1 MQRQAYRS
9 SCEFF
14 GGGVRFRTNPR
25 ASLTSQNTKVTR
37 VVTTVTRLD
46 TPKPHRYHLRF
57 RFQHGTSPRV
67 MFESLSDKLKR
78 TLKNLRGEGVLTKE
92 HVDAALREIRLA
104 LLEADVNYKVAKD
117 FIASVQQK
125 AEGQQVWQEL
135 KPSEQVVKIV
145 FDELV
150 ELLGGQS
157 SRLVF
162 TKQLPNTVMVVGL
175 QGSGKTTS
183 TGKIARWLAKNQERK
198 PLLLSVDVY
207 RPAAREQLRVIAKAT
222 GQQIFEYP
230 ESNDPLTLVREAQK
244 HAQQTGFDT
253 LLIDTAGRLHI
264 DDELMEELVNIKN
277 ETHPVKILFVAD
289 AMTGQDAVRSAEE
302 SHRRI
307 GITGVI
313 LTKMDGDARGGA
325 ALSIKQVTGQPVK
338 FVGVGERY
346 DALEPFY
353 PDRVAQRILGMG
365 DVLSLIEEVQA
376 KVDQEEAEEQLKKLQ
391 KNEFTLDDFRSQLRQ
406 VKKLGSFSKIMKL
419 LPDQLLGGMGM
430 PQLNDEQSAM
440 MEKELKRTEAIIDS
454 MTWAERNDHRILN
467 ANRRRRIARGSG
479 TNVTAVNQLIK
490 QYVEMRQMM
499 RQLSSSGL
507 FGGGGL
513 KSKMLRKMT
522 GMPDMAGFSG
532 DDGELPQLPTGPMGA
547 SPSRRSKKK
556 QHKRKRKKRK

>member
-1 MQRQAYRS
+1 
-9 SCEFF
+9 
-14 GGGVRFRTNPR
+14 
-25 ASLTSQNTKVTR
+25 
-37 VVTTVTRLD
+37 
-46 TPKPHRYHLRF
+46 
-57 RFQHGTSPRV
+57 

-78 TLKNLRGEGVLTKE
+78 TLKNLRGEGVLTPE

-117 FIASVQQK
+117 FIASVKEK

-162 TKQLPNTVMVVGL
+162 TKTIPNVVMIVGL

-183 TGKIARWLAKNQERK
+183 TGKIARWLAQNQERK

-207 RPAAREQLRVIAKAT
+207 RPAAREQLKVIARAT
-222 GQQIFEYP
+222 GQSIFEMP
-230 ESNDPLTLVREAQK
+230 ETNDPLTLVREAHK
-244 HAQQTGFDT
+244 HAQQTGYDT

-264 DDELMEELVNIKN
+264 DDELMTELVRIKA
-277 ETHPVKILFVAD
+277 ETRPVETLFVAD

-302 SHRRI
+302 FHRQV

-325 ALSIKQVTGQPVK
+325 ALSIKQVIGQPVK
-338 FVGVGERY
+338 FVGVGEKY

-353 PDRVAQRILGMG
+353 PDRIAQRILGMG
-365 DVLSLIEEVQA
+365 DVLSLIEEVQS
-376 KVDQEEAEEQLKKLQ
+376 KVDQSEAEEQLKKLQ
-391 KNEFTLDDFRSQLRQ
+391 KNQFTLDDFRGQLRQ
-406 VKKLGSFSKIMKL
+406 VKRLGSFSKIMKL

-430 PQLNDEQSAM
+430 PELSEEQSKE
-440 MEKELKRTEAIIDS
+440 MERELKRTEAIIDS
-454 MTWAERNDHRILN
+454 MTKEERNDHKILN

-479 TNVTAVNQLIK
+479 SSVADVNALIK
-490 QYVEMRQMM
+490 QYTEMRQMM
-499 RQLSSSGL
+499 RQLSGSGL
-507 FGGGGL
+507 FGGMGGGGGL
-513 KSKMLRKMT
+513 KGKMMRRMAGMA
-522 GMPDMAGFSG
+522 GMPDLSGMMGGNGGDEDMGTMPSLPAG
-532 DDGELPQLPTGPMGA
+532 
-547 SPSRRSKKK
+547 PSRKKTGKKK
-556 QHKRKRKKRK
+556 RWKKK

>member
-1 MQRQAYRS
+1 MLVSAS
-9 SCEFF
+9 A
-14 GGGVRFRTNPR
+14 GIVVR
-25 ASLTSQNTKVTR
+25 
-37 VVTTVTRLD
+37 
-46 TPKPHRYHLRF
+46 
-57 RFQHGTSPRV
+57 G

-117 FIASVQQK
+117 FIASVKEK
-125 AEGQQVWQEL
+125 AEGQQVWLEL

-162 TKQLPNTVMVVGL
+162 TKTAPNVVMIVGL

-183 TGKIARWLAKNQERK
+183 TGKIARWLSQNQQRK
-198 PLLLSVDVY
+198 PLLLSTDVY
-207 RPAAREQLRVIAKAT
+207 RPAAREQLKVIAKAT
-222 GQQIFEYP
+222 GQSIFEKP
-230 ESNDPLTLVREAQK
+230 ETNDPIELTRGALQ
-244 HAQQTGFDT
+244 HARDTGYDT

-264 DDELMEELVNIKN
+264 DDELMEELVTIKS
-277 ETHPVKILFVAD
+277 ETHPVEILFVAD

-302 SHRRI
+302 FHARV
-307 GITGVI
+307 GITGVV

-338 FVGVGERY
+338 FVGVGEKY

-365 DVLSLIEEVQA
+365 DVLSLIEQVQD
-376 KVDQEEAEEQLKKLQ
+376 KIDQDDAEAQLKKLQ
-391 KNEFTLDDFRSQLRQ
+391 KNQFTLDDFRGQLRQ
-406 VKKLGSFSKIMKL
+406 VKKLGSVSKILKL
-419 LPDQLLGGMGM
+419 LPDQLLGGVGM
-430 PQLNDEQSAM
+430 PDLTDEQSEL

-454 MTWAERNDHRILN
+454 MTRAERMNHMILN

-479 TNVTAVNQLIK
+479 TTVQQVNSLIK
-490 QYVEMRQMM
+490 QYTEMRRMM
-499 RQLSSSGL
+499 QQLSSSGM

-513 KSKMLRKMT
+513 GGKMMRRMT
-522 GMPDMAGFSG
+522 GMPNMDFGGGDPMAGG
-532 DDGELPQLPTGPMGA
+532 LPAGLPG
-547 SPSRRSKKK
+547 SSRKKK
-556 QHKRKRKKRK
+556 KKKKKRR

>member
-1 MQRQAYRS
+1 
-9 SCEFF
+9 
-14 GGGVRFRTNPR
+14 
-25 ASLTSQNTKVTR
+25 
-37 VVTTVTRLD
+37 
-46 TPKPHRYHLRF
+46 
-57 RFQHGTSPRV
+57 

-117 FIASVQQK
+117 FIVSVKEK

-150 ELLGGQS
+150 DLLGGQS

-162 TKQLPNTVMVVGL
+162 TKQVPNVVMIVGL

-183 TGKIARWLAKNQERK
+183 TGKIARWLATNQDRK

-222 GQQIFEYP
+222 GLQIFEQP
-230 ESNDPLTLVREAQK
+230 DTDDPLTLVRAAFK

-253 LLIDTAGRLHI
+253 LMIDTAGRLHI

-277 ETHPVKILFVAD
+277 ETHPVEILFVAD
-289 AMTGQDAVRSAEE
+289 AMTGQDAVRSAEDF
-302 SHRRI
+302 HKRV
-307 GITGVI
+307 GITGVV

-338 FVGVGERY
+338 FVGVGEKY

-365 DVLSLIEEVQA
+365 DVLSLIEEVQS
-376 KVDQEEAEEQLKKLQ
+376 KVDQSEAEEQLRKLQ

-406 VKKLGSFSKIMKL
+406 VKKLGSFSKIMKM
-419 LPDQLLGGMGM
+419 LPDQLLGGIGM
-430 PQLNDEQSAM
+430 PQMDEDQTKQ
-440 MEKELKRTEAIIDS
+440 MEKELKRTESIIDS
-454 MTWAERNDHRILN
+454 MTSEERTDHRILN
-467 ANRRRRIARGSG
+467 ANRRRRISRGSG
-479 TNVTAVNQLIK
+479 TTVAEVNKLIK
-490 QYVEMRQMM
+490 QYTEMRQMM
-499 RQLSSSGL
+499 KQLSGSGMFGGSGL
-507 FGGGGL
+507 KGKMMRRMAGIPDMGGMGGFGGDDDELSGIPSLPSPGG
-513 KSKMLRKMT
+513 
-522 GMPDMAGFSG
+522 
-532 DDGELPQLPTGPMGA
+532 
-547 SPSRRSKKK
+547 PSRKKLK
-556 QHKRKRKKRK
+556 KKRKKKRK

>member
-1 MQRQAYRS
+1 
-9 SCEFF
+9 
-14 GGGVRFRTNPR
+14 
-25 ASLTSQNTKVTR
+25 
-37 VVTTVTRLD
+37 
-46 TPKPHRYHLRF
+46 
-57 RFQHGTSPRV
+57 

-117 FIASVQQK
+117 FIASVKEK

-150 ELLGGQS
+150 QLLGGQS

-162 TKQLPNTVMVVGL
+162 TKQIPNVVMIVGL

-183 TGKIARWLAKNQERK
+183 TGKIARWLAKNQDRK
-198 PLLLSVDVY
+198 PLLVSVDVY
-207 RPAAREQLRVIAKAT
+207 RPAAREQLKVIARAT
-222 GQQIFEYP
+222 GQQIFEQT
-230 ESNDPLTLVREAQK
+230 ETNDPLTLVREAFK

-264 DDELMEELVNIKN
+264 DEELMDELAHIKD
-277 ETHPVKILFVAD
+277 ETHPVEILFVAD

-302 SHRRI
+302 FHRRI
-307 GITGVI
+307 GITGVV

-338 FVGVGERY
+338 FVGVGEKY

-365 DVLSLIEEVQA
+365 DVLSLIEQVQD
-376 KVDQEEAEEQLKKLQ
+376 KVDQTEAEEQLKKLQ
-391 KNEFTLDDFRSQLRQ
+391 KNQFTLDDFRSQLRQ
-406 VKKLGSFSKIMKL
+406 VKKLGSFSKILKL
-419 LPDQLLGGMGM
+419 LPDQLLGGVGM
-430 PQLNDEQSAM
+430 PDLTDEQTEL
-440 MEKELKRTEAIIDS
+440 MEKEMKRTEAIIDS
-454 MTWAERNDHRILN
+454 MTGEERANHMILN

-479 TNVTAVNQLIK
+479 TTVAQVNSLIK
-490 QYVEMRQMM
+490 QYTEMRRMM
-499 RQLSSSGL
+499 QGM

-513 KSKMLRKMT
+513 RGKMMRRMAGIPGMEGDGGD
-522 GMPDMAGFSG
+522 GMPGLPAG
-532 DDGELPQLPTGPMGA
+532 
-547 SPSRRSKKK
+547 PSRKKK
-556 QHKRKRKKRK
+556 KKKKRR